1 MKKDDLLLEEM
12 RRALNHQALLIK
24 MIVRELR
31 YIHEATGTAPH
42 VFYKDELEEITGLDL
57 SNRDDEAEPPIDE
70 EIKADLNA
78 EQKQLLNEMGQAI
91 RDLADLAVDIA
102 TVDLADEEEMNRQ
115 DCEVERL
122 NRQIN
127 ELGRRQKKLIRR
139 ARLNRIS
146 ERRANSKKEESQ

>member
-1 MKKDDLLLEEM
+1 MKGAALTLEEM
-12 RRALNHQALLIK
+12 REAIARHGLLID
-24 MIVRELR
+24 MIRQE
-31 YIHEATGTAPH
+31 IKDIQEATGTAPH
-42 VFYKDELEEITGLDL
+42 IFHKEELEPLID
-57 SNRDDEAEPPIDE
+57 RYFVDE
-70 EIKADLNA
+70 EKADLNA

-146 ERRANSKKEESQ
+146 ERRTDSREEESQ

>member
-1 MKKDDLLLEEM
+1 MKGAPLTLEEM
-12 RRALNHQALLIK
+12 REAIARHGLLIE
-24 MIVRELR
+24 MITREIKDIR
-31 YIHEATGTAPH
+31 KATGTAPH
-42 VFYKDELEEITGLDL
+42 IFHKEEMEPLIDRYFVDEK
-57 SNRDDEAEPPIDE
+57 
-70 EIKADLNA
+70 KADLS
-78 EQKQLLNEMGQAI
+78 EEHKQLLNEMGQAI

-146 ERRANSKKEESQ
+146 ERRTDSREEESQ